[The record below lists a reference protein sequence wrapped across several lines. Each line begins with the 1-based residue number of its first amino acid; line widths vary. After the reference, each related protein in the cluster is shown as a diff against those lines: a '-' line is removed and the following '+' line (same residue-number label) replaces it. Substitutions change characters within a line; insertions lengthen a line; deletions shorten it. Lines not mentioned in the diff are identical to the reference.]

1 MSLVRVLG
9 TLSSLIV
16 FFTDSEEGF
25 LLAPQ
30 QSVLQPGVGIHPQMS
45 SVRLSGATRREFRE
59 KEKVI
64 QIISSV
70 FTFLASVCVCVC
82 VLFVC
87 VCALCACGSI
97 LLVFGAACLGRKP
110 GARKGWNWNKTC
122 AFYCYSFVVW
132 RAALILPPSSFYFV
146 HQTSF
151 FLKNT

>member
-82 VLFVC
+82 VICVC
-87 VCALCACGSI
+87 VCAVCVWVNSLGFRCSLSGAETWRKKGLELEQNVCV
-97 LLVFGAACLGRKP
+97 LLL
-110 GARKGWNWNKTC
+110 
-122 AFYCYSFVVW
+122 
-132 RAALILPPSSFYFV
+132 LIRGVESCSDFA
-146 HQTSF
+146 TEF
-151 FLKNT
+151 FLFCTPNFFFS